1 MRVPSTFRWCA
12 AALCAAV
19 AGSVAS
25 QAAMAQDYPTR
36 PIRVIASSGPGGISD
51 IFIRAVGDE
60 LQRRWGQPLIVD
72 NRPGASNNIAART
85 CADAEPDGYTI
96 CIIPESV
103 FLYNPYMFKKM
114 PFDPEKD
121 LTPISHLFTI
131 LQVIVANESL
141 KVKTLD
147 ELAALSKEKAGTLS
161 YIAPAIGQDIVFET
175 LIKETGADLVRVPFR
190 GGGQAVAALITG
202 TTPIASLGL
211 GNVIG
216 HLKDGKMVAI
226 AIHGMERSPLFPDVP
241 TLREVGYKG
250 DFSQSTF
257 GLWAPAGT
265 PPAIIDRLHREI
277 RDIAMAPEFRQKR
290 LIDRGLTP
298 EFLSPA
304 DTRKWLDDMR
314 PITDRIAKTSSMV
327 PR

>member
-1 MRVPSTFRWCA
+1 MRVPSLFRWCVA
-12 AALCAAV
+12 AVCAAV
-19 AGSVAS
+19 TIPVVSSVA
-25 QAAMAQDYPTR
+25 AAQDYPTR

-72 NRPGASNNIAART
+72 NRPGASNNLAARA
-85 CADAEPDGYTI
+85 CADAPPDGYTI

-114 PFDPEKD
+114 LFDPDKD
-121 LTPISHLFTI
+121 LTPISHLFDI
-131 LQVIVANESL
+131 LQVIIVNASL

-190 GGGQAVAALITG
+190 GGGQAVTALITG

-216 HLKDGKMVAI
+216 HLKDGKMIAI
-226 AIHGMERSPLFPDVP
+226 AIHGHNRSPLFPDVP
-241 TLREVGYKG
+241 TLREIGYKG
-250 DFSQSTF
+250 DFSNSTF

-265 PPAIIDRLHREI
+265 PPDIIEKLHREI

-290 LIDRGLTP
+290 LIDQGLTP
-298 EFLSPA
+298 QFLSPA
-304 DTRKWLDDMR
+304 DTKKWLEELR

-327 PR
+327 PK

>member
-1 MRVPSTFRWCA
+1 MRVPLLGWCVITLGL
-12 AALCAAV
+12 ALAGTAV
-19 AGSVAS
+19 
-25 QAAMAQDYPTR
+25 QAQDYPKQ

-51 IFIRAVGDE
+51 IFIRAVGEE

-72 NRPGASNNIAART
+72 NRPGASNNIAARA

-103 FLYNPYMFKKM
+103 FLYNPYMFKTM
-114 PFDPEKD
+114 PFDPGKD
-121 LTPISHLFTI
+121 LTPVSHLFDI
-131 LQVIVANESL
+131 LQVIVVNASL

-147 ELAALSKEKAGTLS
+147 ELADLSKKEKGTLS

-190 GGGQAVAALITG
+190 GGGQAVAALMTG

-216 HLKDGKMVAI
+216 HIRSGKMVAI
-226 AIHGMERSPLFPDVP
+226 AIHGHQRSPLFPDVP
-241 TLREVGYKG
+241 TLREIGYKG
-250 DFSQSTF
+250 DFSNSTF

-265 PPAIIDRLHREI
+265 PPDIIARLQREI

-290 LIDRGLTP
+290 LIDQGLTP
-298 EFLSPA
+298 QFLSPA
-304 DTRKWLDDMR
+304 DTRTWLEELR